1 MSNEVVIQTTR
12 NLVNVSD
19 DIANSIEVTD
29 ISPSVELSSPYVKT
43 AEQISQFLRV
53 TDGVNTAQAD
63 APDDTLTIV
72 GDGTITTTV
81 NEANDT
87 VTIAGQLATS
97 SRNGL
102 IPNTPQTNA
111 NTYFLRGD
119 LAWIQ
124 PQTGGTV
131 TSVDINASGGLTASG
146 GPITTN
152 GQINLTINDGNLP
165 YQKIQNVTA
174 TNRILGRKT
183 TGAGTLEELTPADVR
198 TMVNVEDGATADQTA
213 SEIKTAY
220 ESNSDTNALTDALL
234 SKINGLPAGT
244 SEFTTAEKTKLA
256 GIETG
261 ATADQ
266 TGSEI
271 KSLYEG
277 QSDTN
282 AFTDAL
288 LTKLNGVETSAT
300 ADQTGSEIKTL
311 YEGEND
317 TNAFTDTLLSKLNG
331 IETNATADLTG
342 AEIKSLYES
351 QSNTNAFT
359 DAEKTKIANLPT
371 GTFATVDDVVA
382 LSVALG

>member
-19 DIANSIEVTD
+19 DIANAIEVTD

-43 AEQISQFLRV
+43 AEQISQFLKV
-53 TDGVNTAQAD
+53 TDGINTAQAD

-72 GDGTITTTV
+72 GDGTVTTTV

-87 VTIAGQLATS
+87 VTIAGQLATTT
-97 SRNGL
+97 RNGM
-102 IPNTPQTNA
+102 IPNTSNECQ
-111 NTYFLRGD
+111 YLFLEGD

-146 GPITTN
+146 GPVTTN
-152 GQINLTINDGNLP
+152 NQINLTINDGNLP
-165 YQKIQNVTA
+165 YQKIQDVTA

-266 TGSEI
+266 TGAEI

-282 AFTDAL
+282 AFTNAL

-311 YEGEND
+311 YEGEKND

-331 IETNATADLTG
+331 IEANATADLTG
-342 AEIKSLYES
+342 AEIKRK
-351 QSNTNAFT
+351 F
-359 DAEKTKIANLPT
+359 
-371 GTFATVDDVVA
+371 V
-382 LSVALG
+382 